1 MLYDSKLLAL
11 ETMRT
16 IQLISTVSLIIIN
29 LSNQNT
35 EKILQFINRKI
46 NKYRRVL
53 NSDYIKIAIKST
65 NVC

>member
-16 IQLISTVSLIIIN
+16 IQLISTVSLIN

-53 NSDYIKIAIKST
+53 NSDYIKLQ
-65 NVC
+65 